1 MAVTYKIDAS
11 QKIIRTECSGAV
23 SLAEVIAHFREL
35 GEDPACYGKLDVLL
49 DVSGMDTLPQGRQFG
64 AINSAISRIRQK
76 IQFGA
81 CAIVATRDALFGMMR
96 MFEVLAGDYFR
107 AVRVFRTF
115 DEAEAWLASP
125 TMEIGTDL

>member
-1 MAVTYKIDAS
+1 MPVTYKIDAS

-23 SLAEVIAHFREL
+23 TLGEVIAHFREL

-49 DVSGMDTLPQGRQFG
+49 DVSGMDTLPQGGQFG

-76 IQFGA
+76 VQFGA

-96 MFEVLAGDYFR
+96 MFGVLAGDYFR
-107 AVRVFRTF
+107 AVQVFRTF
-115 DEAEAWLASP
+115 DEAEAWLVSP